1 MEKLDDQFL
10 KPSKIAEEMVNQ
22 LKSLAFKGIDVETV
36 MASQRKNIEALA
48 TASRSTLDGAH
59 AVGRRQADIL
69 QETMTQT
76 AHALE
81 TLAKS
86 GSPIDLAAKQVELMK
101 DGFGKA
107 LGHMRELAETVS
119 KAQQGAVDAISGRVA
134 QGLQELQPAAVMP
147 EGSSAA
153 KPQPAAAASAS
164 H

>member
-76 AHALE
+76 AHPLE

-119 KAQQGAVDAISGRVA
+119 KAQQEAVDAISNRVT
-134 QGLQELQPAAVMP
+134 QSLEEVQHAAVMP
-147 EGSSAA
+147 DGAPA
-153 KPQPAAAASAS
+153 TKPQPATAS